1 MPVGSD
7 VCWNSLWL
15 APTVRP
21 ENRAVGRATLAGG
34 PVRRRVHRRDVER
47 PERGRADLEVT
58 RRGGGAGSIPA
69 RRIRQT
75 KTAGPARDGRPA
87 EALTEED
94 RSVTTLPPTD
104 DRPKVVPN
112 PVTISPPRD
121 DRRKVVPSSESIS
134 PPKDDRPK
142 VAPNPLVPLHEAI
155 VAAGPGEVWKKVADA
170 LTPLLQDWQSYAHKQ
185 KWDRLAANL
194 AAATTIAA
202 AMSLLCERGQ
212 KYYES
217 DAEPDTR

>member
-1 MPVGSD
+1 M
-7 VCWNSLWL
+7 
-15 APTVRP
+15 
-21 ENRAVGRATLAGG
+21 
-34 PVRRRVHRRDVER
+34 
-47 PERGRADLEVT
+47 
-58 RRGGGAGSIPA
+58 
-69 RRIRQT
+69 
-75 KTAGPARDGRPA
+75 KTAGRPSRAGPA

-112 PVTISPPRD
+112 PVTISPPKD
-121 DRRKVVPSSESIS
+121 DRRKVVPSPESIS

-155 VAAGPGEVWKKVADA
+155 VAAGPGEVWKRVADS

-202 AMSLLCERGQ
+202 AMSLLWERGQ
-212 KYYES
+212 RYYES
-217 DAEPDTR
+217 DAEPDAR